1 MSNWIFLNFEF
12 FLLYLDSLKRIF
24 KEQVTFSKFWV
35 SWVLSFFSFTSSLSD
50 LFSKLWCYI
59 SSFLIK
65 LFHKTGLIFYS
76 SIFIIFN
83 EQHIFS
89 EFWVFFLLSY
99 SNRRYPAPFY
109 RWQSKNKQTSYS
121 FSVNFF
127 PFLPNNLFLSLGVLA
142 VPWLV
147 CWPCH
152 AMFLSVGFGD
162 FCSAEVTAGRC
173 CWNFSPPTWGSGV
186 PCLIMLVLSY

>member
-1 MSNWIFLNFEF
+1 MVALVC
-12 FLLYLDSLKRIF
+12 SLHKHI
-24 KEQVTFSKFWV
+24 T
-35 SWVLSFFSFTSSLSD
+35 T
-50 LFSKLWCYI
+50 
-59 SSFLIK
+59 FLIK
-65 LFHKTGLIFYS
+65 LFHKTGLLFYS

-83 EQHIFS
+83 EQH
-89 EFWVFFLLSY
+89 
-99 SNRRYPAPFY
+99 PAPFY

-173 CWNFSPPTWGSGV
+173 CWNFFPLLPGV
-186 PCLIMLVLSY
+186 QVCHVLSCWSCHIKHALLMQFFQLLCFQNNTFIFGYFLRLSISVFACVPMRSRPYTHETSGNQLEI